1 MPTLYDLKPRFQDQ
15 LRPLAQILVQ
25 RGVTANQ
32 VTLAAIALSVATG
45 ALLAAA
51 GDPRLF
57 FALPI
62 LLLLRMGLNA
72 IDGMMAREHGQAS
85 RLGMFLNEVGD
96 VISDI
101 ALILPFAFL
110 PQFPAAGVVAFTIAA
125 CLSEFAGVLAI
136 GAGSSRRY
144 DGPMG
149 KSDRALA
156 LGMLSVV
163 VGAGVTISEIVSNTV
178 FPLLAFV
185 ALVTMANRIRQA
197 IRLSLIHI

>member
-1 MPTLYDLKPRFQDQ
+1 M
-15 LRPLAQILVQ
+15 
-25 RGVTANQ
+25 
-32 VTLAAIALSVATG
+32 
-45 ALLAAA
+45 
-51 GDPRLF
+51 
-57 FALPI
+57 
-62 LLLLRMGLNA
+62 
-72 IDGMMAREHGQAS
+72 
-85 RLGMFLNEVGD
+85 
-96 VISDI
+96 
-101 ALILPFAFL
+101 
-110 PQFPAAGVVAFTIAA
+110 
-125 CLSEFAGVLAI
+125 AI

-197 IRLSLIHI
+197 IRST

>member
-1 MPTLYDLKPRFQDQ
+1 MNNVQNFRKTMPTLYDLKPRFQDQ

-85 RLGMFLNEVGD
+85 RLGD

-197 IRLSLIHI
+197 IRST